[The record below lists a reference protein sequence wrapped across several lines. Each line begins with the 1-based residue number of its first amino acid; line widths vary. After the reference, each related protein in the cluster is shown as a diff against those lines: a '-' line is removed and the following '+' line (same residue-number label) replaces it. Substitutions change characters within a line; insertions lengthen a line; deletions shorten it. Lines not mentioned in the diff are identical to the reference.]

1 MTFGRTNRATP
12 ARTDVRQ
19 HTVTRWLPAVLLC
32 ACASVPAAARAQV
45 VVGNAPEHS
54 PYRDIVTHQSL
65 TLFFGRFAGN
75 AGAADVGAL
84 PGLAYGLR
92 LAIRL
97 SGLVEFST
105 TVGEAA
111 SSRHVIIADTSV
123 THTDSARRTAD
134 IKLPL
139 TLADLALVLNLTGD
153 KTWHSFAPYVGAGLG
168 FVAPTRTVTDPGGY
182 QIGFN
187 FALVPTIGTRWF
199 LSDALAIRLEA
210 RDYFFRYQ
218 YPLAFFDTLNL
229 HYAGP
234 PPRSSVLPL
243 GSTDRRWA
251 NHLTLW
257 LGVSYGFTF

>member
-1 MTFGRTNRATP
+1 MTGR
-12 ARTDVRQ
+12 AR
-19 HTVTRWLPAVLLC
+19 WIAALLCGIGASLPAAV
-32 ACASVPAAARAQV
+32 RAQE
-45 VVGNAPEHS
+45 VVGNAPERS
-54 PYRDIVTHQSL
+54 PYRDIINHQSL
-65 TLFFGRFAGN
+65 TLFVGRFAGN
-75 AGAADVGAL
+75 AGPAGVGVL

-97 SGLVEFST
+97 SGPVEFWT
-105 TVGEAA
+105 TIGEAA
-111 SSRHVIIADTSV
+111 SSRHVIVADTSV
-123 THTDSARRTAD
+123 THTDSARRGPD

-139 TLADLALVLNLTGD
+139 ALADLALVLNMTGD
-153 KTWHSFAPYVGAGLG
+153 KTWHRLAPYVALGAG
-168 FVAPTRTVTDPGGY
+168 FVVPTHNVTDPGGY
-182 QIGFN
+182 QVGFN

-199 LSDALAIRLEA
+199 LSDDLAVRVEA

-218 YPLAFFDTLNL
+218 YPLAYFDTLNL

-243 GSTDRRWA
+243 GSTDRRWS